1 MEEAVIELTP
11 QAYVRESVLDY
22 VNLRRERGASANAIT
37 KNLMTFRNGVIVAP
51 SGNYGSISEVIMRK
65 AANQKVSDTDTRNLV
80 EFWKQIYDID
90 ISLDEI
96 PLLKIKM
103 VNSENT
109 FTYPPSMCFFAG
121 GDSLVIPAA
130 VQGFIESKKSTLKVR
145 MDEVASKAIQDLR
158 IGGLSLGSEAA
169 ITEQKTDIQT
179 QLLQETRQK
188 LFGRNVSSRGSVISV
203 HDELWFFPSQIQFS

>member
-1 MEEAVIELTP
+1 
-11 QAYVRESVLDY
+11 
-22 VNLRRERGASANAIT
+22 
-37 KNLMTFRNGVIVAP
+37 
-51 SGNYGSISEVIMRK
+51 MRK
-65 AANQKVSDTDTRNLV
+65 AANQKISDTDTRNII

-90 ISLDEI
+90 ISPDEI

-121 GDSLVIPAA
+121 GDSLVITAA
-130 VQGFIESKKSTLKVR
+130 VQGFIESKKSTLKAR
-145 MDEVASKAIQDLR
+145 MDEVATKAIQDLR
-158 IGGLSLGSEAA
+158 IGDLSLGSGAA
-169 ITEQKTDIQT
+169 ITEQQMDIQT

-188 LFGRNVSSRGSVISV
+188 LFGRNVSARGSIISV

>member
-1 MEEAVIELTP
+1 
-11 QAYVRESVLDY
+11 
-22 VNLRRERGASANAIT
+22 
-37 KNLMTFRNGVIVAP
+37 VIVAP
-51 SGNYGSISEVIMRK
+51 SGNYGSISEVVMRK
-65 AANQKVSDTDTRNLV
+65 AGNQKVSDSDNRNLV

-90 ISLDEI
+90 ISPDEI

-130 VQGFIESKKSTLKVR
+130 VQGFIESKKSTLKAR
-145 MDEVASKAIQDLR
+145 MDEVASKAR
-158 IGGLSLGSEAA
+158 IGDLSLGSGAA
-169 ITEQKTDIQT
+169 ITEQQMDIQT

-188 LFGRNVSSRGSVISV
+188 LFGRNVSARGSIIS
-203 HDELWFFPSQIQFS
+203 S